1 MTEHVSAAQQN
12 VRNRLAGEKSPYLLQ
27 HATNP
32 VDWYPWGEEAFHRA
46 KEQDK
51 PIFVSIGYATCHWC
65 HVMAHESFEDEQ
77 VAGLLNQHFVSI
89 KVDREERP
97 DVDKIYM
104 DVCQA
109 LTGRGGWPLSVFL
122 TPEGKPFYAGTYFP
136 RTTRMGTPGF
146 VDLLRQIAAI
156 WQNDRGRVEALS
168 KDITRAIQPTAEP
181 SGIGTFVPEIGVKWL
196 KKGYG
201 ELQRTFD
208 PKFGG
213 FGAAPK
219 FPTPHHL
226 TFLFR
231 WFKRTGDAMSLT
243 MAEKTLEAMR
253 NGGLFDQIGLGFHR
267 YSVDERWL
275 VPHFEKMLY
284 DQALLAI
291 ASLEAHQ
298 VTGKEVFARIAQ
310 EIFTYVLGDMTAPEG
325 GFYSAEDADSEGKE
339 GLFYLWTPAEVKK
352 HLGEKT
358 GEIFCHYYDITEAGN
373 FEEGRSIPHVRMPVE
388 AFAARKGLDAKEVED
403 LLDRA
408 RRQLFDARKK
418 RVHPLK
424 DDKVLT
430 SWNGLMIAALAKGYQ
445 VLGNPSYRLGA
456 ERAVRF
462 VLEYLKRE
470 DGRLLRRYREGEAA
484 YPAYLDD
491 YAFFV
496 WGILDIYE

>member
-1 MTEHVSAAQQN
+1 MAKHVSAAQQS

-27 HATNP
+27 HAANP

-65 HVMAHESFEDEQ
+65 HVMAHESFEDDQ

-136 RTTRMGTPGF
+136 KTTRLGMPGF
-146 VDLLRQIAAI
+146 VDLLRQMAAI
-156 WQNDRGRVEALS
+156 WQNDRGRVETS
-168 KDITRAIQPTAEP
+168 SEEITRAIQPASEP
-181 SGIGTFVPEIGVKWL
+181 SNIGTFVPEIGVSWL

-201 ELQRTFD
+201 QLERTFD
-208 PKFGG
+208 PKLGG

-226 TFLFR
+226 TFLLR

-253 NGGLFDQIGLGFHR
+253 NGGLFDQIGFGFHR
-267 YSVDERWL
+267 YSVDDRWL

-284 DQALLAI
+284 DQALLAM
-291 ASLEAHQ
+291 ASLEVHQ
-298 VTGKEVFARIAQ
+298 VTGKQVFARIV
-310 EIFTYVLGDMTAPEG
+310 F
-325 GFYSAEDADSEGKE
+325 
-339 GLFYLWTPAEVKK
+339 
-352 HLGEKT
+352 
-358 GEIFCHYYDITEAGN
+358 
-373 FEEGRSIPHVRMPVE
+373 
-388 AFAARKGLDAKEVED
+388 
-403 LLDRA
+403 
-408 RRQLFDARKK
+408 
-418 RVHPLK
+418 
-424 DDKVLT
+424 
-430 SWNGLMIAALAKGYQ
+430 
-445 VLGNPSYRLGA
+445 
-456 ERAVRF
+456 
-462 VLEYLKRE
+462 
-470 DGRLLRRYREGEAA
+470 
-484 YPAYLDD
+484 
-491 YAFFV
+491 
-496 WGILDIYE
+496 